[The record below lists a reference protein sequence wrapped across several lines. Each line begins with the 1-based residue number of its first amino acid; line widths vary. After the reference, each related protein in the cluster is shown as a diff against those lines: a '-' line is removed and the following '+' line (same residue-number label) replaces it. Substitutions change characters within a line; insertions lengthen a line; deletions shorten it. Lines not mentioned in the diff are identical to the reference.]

1 MTVEGT
7 RRCKLLRIADYTD
20 LAEEQPLG
28 VEAGG
33 EEVLVV
39 RIRGVVYAIGNICSH
54 AEAWLDSGV
63 VHPDSLEIE
72 CPLHEGKFDLRTGE
86 ATALPCVE
94 PVKKFDVVVDG
105 ADVFL
110 ARTDGD

>member
-1 MTVEGT
+1 MEDT
-7 RRCKLLRIADYTD
+7 RRCKLVRVTDYAA
-20 LAEEQPLG
+20 LAEQQPLG
-28 VEAGG
+28 VEADG

-39 RIRGVVYAIGNICSH
+39 RVGEAVYAIGNLCSH
-54 AEAWLDSGV
+54 ADAWLDSGV

-72 CPLHEGKFDLRTGE
+72 CPLHEGKFDLCTGE

-105 ADVFL
+105 ADVFI
-110 ARTDGD
+110 AVPDGD